1 MPIDSKYINTNDIRK
16 RVFEEGVQV
25 VKVFDSSTSQN
36 RTIYIKTVN
45 DSLGNPYLAWSFD
58 NITWRPFA

>member
-1 MPIDSKYINTNDIRK
+1 MPLDGRYININDIRK

-25 VKVFDSSTSQN
+25 VKVFDTSTNQN
-36 RTIYIKTVN
+36 RTIYIKTVYDAN
-45 DSLGNPYLAWSFD
+45 SNPYLGWSFD